1 MQTGG
6 DVLRRAHLVDG
17 PLFDAP
23 DLLINRVQRRL
34 TRSIVVRNLDLVLNE
49 VLLSRDHLTESQVH
63 EFAVVEPCGFF
74 LHGWLDRIQTV
85 LSCKS
90 WRKVSS
96 PILTS
101 FLASTRYLKSRL
113 ITDHKASMQLNSGE

>member
-23 DLLINRVQRRL
+23 DLIINRVQGWL

-49 VLLSRDHLTESQVH
+49 VLLSRDHFPERQVH
-63 EFAVVEPCGFF
+63 ELAVIESRSFF
-74 LHGWLDRIQTV
+74 LQSLFNRI
-85 LSCKS
+85 
-90 WRKVSS
+90 
-96 PILTS
+96 
-101 FLASTRYLKSRL
+101 
-113 ITDHKASMQLNSGE
+113 